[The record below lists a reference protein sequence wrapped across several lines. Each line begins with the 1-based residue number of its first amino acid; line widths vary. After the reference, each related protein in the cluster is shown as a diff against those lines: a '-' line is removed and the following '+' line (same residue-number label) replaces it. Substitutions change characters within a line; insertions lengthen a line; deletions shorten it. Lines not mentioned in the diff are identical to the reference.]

1 MSEPI
6 RVNVDVTNPGQF
18 FACCGLLELAHRIDQ
33 SATAFFEPGFFRINA
48 EVANVLDS
56 FFKCVVTVEIIAA
69 DDDERDSADEPDV
82 DAHRGRIYPMTLGE
96 PFNLRLDWWT
106 DDAAQAQ
113 KLKTW
118 TAGQRVTDL
127 LREHHEKKKH
137 RSQTQLVRVPAM
149 REHFAEVVA
158 KYPTDWLRAVEP
170 IESPSA
176 FNFDSRMS
184 RNNALDLGFPNKV
197 GDSTFAFSPAI
208 DVLTLIALQRFR
220 PLTIQTWTRNRY
232 VLWNKPLS
240 VEIAAV
246 AALGL
251 IPQVTAHCFEF
262 PVIRRDAQG
271 RFKLFGHAQLV
282 RRSND

>member
-1 MSEPI
+1 
-6 RVNVDVTNPGQF
+6 VDPTNPGQF
-18 FACCGLLELAHRIDQ
+18 FACCGLLELAHRIDRFV
-33 SATAFFEPGFFRINA
+33 TAFFEPGYFRIGTD
-48 EVANVLDS
+48 VAALLDS
-56 FFKCVVTVEIIAA
+56 FFKCAVKVETMALAA
-69 DDDERDSADEPDV
+69 DEPDSTDEPDV
-82 DAHRGRIYPMTLGE
+82 DAHRGRTYPMILDE

-106 DDAAQAQ
+106 HEAAQAQ

-137 RSQTQLVRVPAM
+137 RRKTQFVRIPSM
-149 REHFAEVVA
+149 RERFAAVVA
-158 KYPTDWLRAVEP
+158 KCPTDWLRATEP

-197 GDSTFAFSPAI
+197 GDSMFAFSPAI
-208 DVLTLIALQRFR
+208 DVLTLIGLQRFR
-220 PLTIQTWTRNRY
+220 PLTIETWTRNRY
-232 VLWNKPLS
+232 VLWNKPLT

-251 IPQVTAHCFEF
+251 IPQVIGHCFEF

-271 RFKLFGHAQLV
+271 RYKLFGHAQPV